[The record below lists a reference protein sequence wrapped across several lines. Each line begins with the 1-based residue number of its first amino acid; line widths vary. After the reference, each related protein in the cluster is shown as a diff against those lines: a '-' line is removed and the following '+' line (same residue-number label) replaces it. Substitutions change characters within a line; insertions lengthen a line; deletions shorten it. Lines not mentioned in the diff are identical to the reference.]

1 MRYEFIHSDRE
12 GLKHTGF
19 YEYTQMVNSCK
30 YQSILP
36 KGPSMVFLNM
46 SVVIRVLWS
55 TE

>member
-19 YEYTQMVNSCK
+19 ISIHKWLIHVST
-30 YQSILP
+30 SILP

-46 SVVIRVLWS
+46 SVVIRVRS